1 MLQCDSGRCGP
12 AGAAALGW
20 LTDSASLS
28 AAHRLRT
35 SIALALSSAALI
47 EAPAQRGG
55 RQKNKKNNE
64 PQKFQLSL
72 CQVMTFKNS

>member
-1 MLQCDSGRCGP
+1 MLLCDSGRCGP

-47 EAPAQRGG
+47 EAPARRGG
-55 RQKNKKNNE
+55 RQKNKKKQSTSKISALFVPSND
-64 PQKFQLSL
+64 F
-72 CQVMTFKNS
+72 